1 MSGQIERSW
10 DCHAAFR
17 RRSGPADFV
26 RIWCVSCENP
36 AGNPSVIMGL
46 SMKSDSVNERAASTL
61 SGRRVSGSCL
71 CGAVEVEIDVPAFW
85 AWHDHSAASRRA
97 HGAAY
102 ATYIGCWRKHARVA
116 KGRKSIARFEDAET
130 ESARSFCSRCGTPLL
145 YERKRSPHMVNI
157 PRALFTGRT
166 GREPRYHVAI
176 EELQDWTYTGQRL
189 VPLKGYPGIVWE
201 RPKSRRRPHDVDD
214 LEFLDRR
221 VLSARAHIVR

>member
-1 MSGQIERSW
+1 
-10 DCHAAFR
+10 
-17 RRSGPADFV
+17 
-26 RIWCVSCENP
+26 
-36 AGNPSVIMGL
+36 
-46 SMKSDSVNERAASTL
+46 MKSESLTGRAASNL
-61 SGRRVSGSCL
+61 SGRHVSGGYL
-71 CGAVEVEIDVPAFW
+71 CGAVELEIDFPAFW
-85 AWHDHSAASRRA
+85 AWHDHSAASRRV

-116 KGRKSIARFEDAET
+116 KGRRSIARFEDATT
-130 ESARSFCSRCGTPLL
+130 ESTRSFCSRCGTPLL

-176 EELQDWTYTGQRL
+176 EELQDWAYTGKRL

-201 RPKSRRRPHDVDD
+201 RPKSRRRPRDVDD

-221 VLSARAHIVR
+221 VPSEPARIVR